1 MWLVWNHLEAFF
13 IFDQSSIIILSAN
26 LTTSF
31 PEFDQAAMAVARND
45 GTTVVASMIDEVS
58 AQVWRLCDVERGVNS
73 SIHVMVHPISL
84 AIKDEIPFHS

>member
-1 MWLVWNHLEAFF
+1 
-13 IFDQSSIIILSAN
+13 
-26 LTTSF
+26 
-31 PEFDQAAMAVARND
+31 MAVARND